1 MFKINDYIMYGTTGV
16 CQVMDIKSEQF
27 LMDEPQDY
35 YVLNPIY
42 TEHTTIMIPVES
54 QKVSA
59 RRLHSKEDVKN
70 FIEQILSNELFWIDD
85 VRERNLVF
93 RSMVNK
99 MDCESLITL
108 IRSIYHHK
116 KEGSS
121 MKKINKNDED
131 VMSLAKKLLNEEF
144 SMILG
149 SDPEEVSAY
158 ILERVAL

>member
-1 MFKINDYIMYGTTGV
+1 
-16 CQVMDIKSEQF
+16 
-27 LMDEPQDY
+27 
-35 YVLNPIY
+35 
-42 TEHTTIMIPVES
+42 MIPVES

-59 RRLHSKEDVKN
+59 RRLHSKEDVKH

-121 MKKINKNDED
+121 MKKNQ
-131 VMSLAKKLLNEEF
+131 
-144 SMILG
+144 
-149 SDPEEVSAY
+149 
-158 ILERVAL
+158 

>member
-1 MFKINDYIMYGTTGV
+1 M
-16 CQVMDIKSEQF
+16 
-27 LMDEPQDY
+27 
-35 YVLNPIY
+35 
-42 TEHTTIMIPVES
+42 
-54 QKVSA
+54 
-59 RRLHSKEDVKN
+59 KN

-149 SDPEEVSAY
+149 IEPEEVSDY
-158 ILERVAL
+158 ILERVAQ